1 MNWQNEIRYAF
12 DRLDKQVDDTVIEE
26 LAQHASAAFEAARAD
41 GASTSDAE
49 LEVRALI
56 TSWCANTSGPRRLE
70 RPPLPDGFGEASL
83 SALDRPRRSWFA
95 GLGLDCRL
103 AFRMLWREPGFTGI
117 AVAMIALGIAA
128 ATSIFSVVNGV
139 VMKPL
144 PRVNMDGL
152 VRVFE
157 TSHIAPAGTRIS
169 NVTYFAWRDAPATIA
184 GIGAWEDEILSH
196 EGPSGLELVRA
207 ATITANLF
215 PLIGVAPALGRDF
228 TEDEEVSKDA
238 VILSH
243 GFWRERFGGASDVI
257 GQRLTLGGTPRT
269 IVGVMPNG
277 FAFPDRDAR
286 VWLPERPPTVV
297 KREGPRAIAI
307 TWSIHNGLARLKPGV
322 TLEQAS
328 AEAAARFMSSQK
340 PRPGARLREP
350 PRIVLTPMLDWM
362 IKDVKPALWI
372 LSAAVALLFVA
383 AIGNVVNMQLARA
396 ATRQRDVAIHL
407 AIGAGGGRLVRQ
419 SLMETSL
426 IAAIGGAAG
435 VGIAI
440 SMLRVLPALMPEDF
454 PRLDDI
460 ALDGRVLTVAAGLT
474 AAVALLTCLLPARM
488 ARRVRLT
495 SALAE
500 DGAAPVGHSLRTP
513 SARSRALIITGQVA
527 IAALLLVSAG
537 LLAQSLHRLINV
549 DRGYEPAHLLTARLT
564 HVTPDRLAAVRTR
577 FYEDVVAGMRAKRGV
592 THVAL
597 ADLLPLTPPTSFQ
610 GQIPGSHPTDPTIPM
625 EGDLLTV
632 DVDYFRAMGMRV
644 VRGRGFTSD
653 DVPTSDIV
661 IVVNETFAQRY
672 LSNEPLGTPIWLELD
687 ANRPCKGRGSPSA
700 CANYWR
706 VVGIV
711 ADVRQSGLETPVRPE
726 IYAARSQMM
735 SPIPP
740 TQYIVVRTTGD
751 PTLLAADLRALV
763 KSASASGV
771 LEQVMTMDARLM
783 TSLARPRLYAALVA
797 GFATFSVLIAVIGL
811 FGGLSYSVAQRTRE
825 IGVRSALGA
834 TPRRIMSMVLKQGG
848 AMTVV
853 GLVIGLGAAAATVR
867 YLATYLFGIEPL
879 DVVTFAVVAA
889 ALFVVALV
897 ACAIPARRAARIDAI
912 TALRH

>member
-1 MNWQNEIRYAF
+1 MNWHTEVRAEF
-12 DRLDKQVDDTVIEE
+12 TRLNKSIDDTVVEE

-41 GASTSDAE
+41 GASMSDAE
-49 LEVRALI
+49 ATVRALI
-56 TSWCANTSGPRRLE
+56 AGWCANTTGPRRIE
-70 RPPLPDGFGEASL
+70 RAPLLASTPA
-83 SALDRPRRSWFA
+83 SGSWFA
-95 GLGLDCRL
+95 GLGLDLRL
-103 AFRMLWREPGFTGI
+103 ACRMFWREPGFTVI

-152 VRVFE
+152 VRIFE
-157 TSHIAPAGTRIS
+157 TSHIAPAGTRIT
-169 NVTYFAWRDAPATIA
+169 NVTYYAWRDAPATIE

-196 EGPSGLELVRA
+196 DGPSGLELVRA

-215 PLIGVAPALGRDF
+215 PLIGVAPALGRHF
-228 TEDEEVSKDA
+228 TEDQEISKDA

-257 GQRLTLGGTPRT
+257 GQPLTLGGTPRT
-269 IVGVMPNG
+269 IAGVMPNG
-277 FAFPDRDAR
+277 FAFPDRDTR

-297 KREGPRAIAI
+297 KREGPRAFAI

-322 TLEQAS
+322 TPEQAS

-340 PRPGARLREP
+340 PRPGAPRREP

-396 ATRQRDVAIHL
+396 ATRQCDVAIHL
-407 AIGAGGGRLVRQ
+407 AIGASGGRLIRQ
-419 SLMETSL
+419 LLMETSL

-435 VGIAI
+435 LGIAV
-440 SMLRVLPALMPEDF
+440 SLLRGLPAMMPEDF

-460 ALDGRVLTVAAGLT
+460 ALDGRVLIVAIGLT
-474 AAVALLTCLLPARM
+474 AAVALLTCLLPARL
-488 ARRVRLT
+488 ARRVKLT

-500 DGAAPVGHSLRTP
+500 DGPAPVGHSLRTP

-527 IAALLLVSAG
+527 IAALLLVGAG
-537 LLAQSLHRLINV
+537 LLAQSLYRLINV
-549 DRGYEPAHLLTARLT
+549 DRGYEPANLLTARLT
-564 HVTPDRLAAVRTR
+564 HVSPDRLTAERTR
-577 FYEDVVAGMRAKRGV
+577 FYEDVVTGMRAKPGV

-597 ADLLPLTPPTSFQ
+597 ADLLPLTPPNSFQ
-610 GQIPGSHPTDPTIPM
+610 GQIAGSHPTDPTLPM
-625 EGDLLTV
+625 EGELLTV

-644 VRGRGFTSD
+644 VRGRGFASD

-672 LSNEPLGTPIWLELD
+672 LPSEPLGTPIWLELD
-687 ANRPCKGRGSPSA
+687 AKRPCKGRGSPSA
-700 CANYWR
+700 CANYWT

-711 ADVRQSGLETPVRPE
+711 ADVRQSGIDAPVRPE

-735 SPIPP
+735 SPIPA

-751 PTLLAADLRALV
+751 PTVLAADLRALV
-763 KSASASGV
+763 RGASANGV
-771 LEQVMTMDARLM
+771 LEQVMTMEARLM
-783 TSLARPRLYAALVA
+783 TSLARPHLYAALVA
-797 GFATFSVLIAVIGL
+797 GFASFSLLIAVIGL

-834 TPRRIMSMVLKQGG
+834 TPHHIMSMVLKQGG
-848 AMTVV
+848 GMTIV
-853 GLVIGLGAAAATVR
+853 GLVIGLGTAAATVR
-867 YLATYLFGIEPL
+867 SVGTYLFGIQPL
-879 DVVTFAVVAA
+879 DVQTFAVVAG

-897 ACAIPARRAARIDAI
+897 ACAIPARRAARIDAM